1 MKVALIG
8 PIAKDQITIDNKF
21 FVQIGGIPYYAGVAL
36 QSLGAEEIALY
47 VTCGSK
53 DQEWVRENLDGLN
66 VNFLPA
72 DHTLVSNIAYSSA
85 KPDVRESFIEPYSNT
100 IKTKLDLLASLEH
113 FDWIILGPLFHD
125 DIDFELFRSLR
136 HKLLAMDNFGMF
148 TYSESGKMV
157 RRNPENLLQVLP
169 FLKYLFLDREEA
181 YFVSGCHDVARA
193 GRFLQSKG
201 VTNMIITDGSQG
213 SHLFIGHK
221 YYQVPAFAPR
231 RIADTTGA
239 GDTYMAAYL
248 RATELFT
255 DPFVR
260 GRFAA
265 MAATMSLENK
275 GAFKSSVEE
284 VENRLKEFIFDK

>member
-8 PIAKDQITIDNKF
+8 PIAKDQITIDSKF
-21 FVQIGGIPYYAGVAL
+21 FVQIGGIPYYTGVAL
-36 QSLGAEEIALY
+36 KSLGAEEVTLY
-47 VTCGSK
+47 ATCGSK
-53 DQEWVRENLDGLN
+53 DQAWAKENLYGLN
-66 VNFLPA
+66 INFLPA
-72 DHTLVSNIAYSSA
+72 DHTLVSNIAYSSV
-85 KPDVRESFIEPYSNT
+85 KPDVRDSFIEPYSNT
-100 IKTKLDLLASLEH
+100 IKAEPDLLAALEH

-125 DIDFELFRSLR
+125 DIDFELFRGLH

-148 TYSESGKMV
+148 TYSEGGKMI
-157 RRNPENLLQVLP
+157 RRNPGNLLQVLP

-181 YFVSGCHDVARA
+181 YFVSGCRDVAMA

-201 VTNMIITDGSQG
+201 VENMIITDGSQG

-221 YYQVPAFAPR
+221 YYQVPAFTPR
-231 RIADTTGA
+231 HIADTTGA

-255 DPFVR
+255 DPLVC

-275 GAFKSSVEE
+275 GAFRSSVEE
-284 VENRLKEFIFDK
+284 VENRLKEFNF